1 MRVEWKEVD
10 MATKSA
16 AHPHNL
22 AMLNEEK
29 LGEAHPAF
37 ALTLRQ
43 IIKDLSGLGWQPR
56 IVSVRRTKEQQ
67 AEKLKKG
74 YSKTMQS
81 WHVKG
86 THRVIAE
93 DNQSLTGINGDAA
106 DIVDN
111 RYWWNGLAKSH
122 DFKFWTDLGSTA
134 KKYGCAWGGDWKKFP
149 DVAHVEIKLI
159 ESPPATSV
167 IV

>member
-1 MRVEWKEVD
+1 
-10 MATKSA
+10 
-16 AHPHNL
+16 
-22 AMLNEEK
+22 MLRPI
-29 LGEAHPAF
+29 L
-37 ALTLRQ
+37 
-43 IIKDLSGLGWQPR
+43 KDLAELSWQPR

-81 WHVKG
+81 WHVSG
-86 THRVIAE
+86 THRVMAE
-93 DNQSLTGINGDAA
+93 NKQSLYGINGDAA

-122 DFKFWTDLGSTA
+122 SFKFWKDLGTIA
-134 KKYGCAWGGDWKKFP
+134 KKYGCEWGGDWKKFP

-159 ESPPATSV
+159 ESPAATSV
-167 IV
+167 VV